1 MASFASGG
9 PRDGNTGVSEGPG
22 AGVLSSI
29 KERHAA
35 FMVDP
40 REPLDS
46 LIAPPSRFTAGTTF
60 PRAREIR
67 LYDTTLRDGEQTPGV
82 AFSPEQ
88 KYELAC
94 MLSDAGLHIIDMGF
108 PSAAPSER
116 RALELILE
124 GKKKGR
130 IRGDLEIIVMCR
142 SNAKDLDVTI
152 DTLEQM
158 GARPDDCTFFIFTSG
173 SDLHLKY
180 KIGKTLLALE
190 GRKAEEW
197 LDLPVAFYREANI
210 RMACAAIAHARKR
223 GVREIE
229 FGGEDG
235 SRADVDYLIALAR
248 ACYEA
253 GGTRYS
259 FPDTVGFFAP
269 EGVDYYIPKL
279 VAAFPDKPL
288 VVHFHNDF
296 GLGAYNTV
304 RALHHGATI
313 PTCTVNGL
321 GERAGNAPLHTTVMI
336 LKELYGVTV
345 PGFRYDMLW
354 DLRRKV
360 EEMSGLPV
368 GASEPIIGHNVFSHE
383 TGIHTAGITIHPA
396 IYQVIEPD
404 SVGGRLRFLFGKH
417 SGAMAIEAV
426 LSRHHEELQAAGVS
440 VTPRLVQL
448 LLRVVKGVREKKA
461 LVSQPV
467 DGVRNYYAH
476 LERLGLTEQDLLAY
490 ATVLGREEQSA

>member
-1 MASFASGG
+1 
-9 PRDGNTGVSEGPG
+9 
-22 AGVLSSI
+22 
-29 KERHAA
+29 
-35 FMVDP
+35 MVDL
-40 REPLDS
+40 REPLET
-46 LIAPPSRFTAGTTF
+46 LIAPPTRFTAGTTF

-82 AFSPEQ
+82 AFTPEQ
-88 KYELAC
+88 KYELAG
-94 MLSDAGLHIIDMGF
+94 MLSDAGVHIIDMGF

-124 GKKKGR
+124 GKTKGR
-130 IRGDLEIIVMCR
+130 IRADLEIIVMCR
-142 SNAKDLDVTI
+142 SNARDIDVTL
-152 DTLEQM
+152 DTLRHM
-158 GARPDDCTFFIFTSG
+158 GAKPSDCTFFIFTSG

-180 KIGKTLLALE
+180 KIGKTLLQLE
-190 GRKAEEW
+190 GRRVEEW
-197 LDLPVAFYREANI
+197 RDLPVSFYREANI
-210 RMACAAIAHARKR
+210 RMSTAAIRHARER
-223 GVREIE
+223 GVAQVE

-235 SRADVDYLIALAR
+235 SRADVAYLIELAR

-296 GLGAYNTV
+296 GLAAYNTV

-313 PTCTVNGL
+313 PTCTVNGI

-336 LKELYGVTV
+336 LKELYGVAI

-354 DLRRKV
+354 PLRRKV
-360 EEMSGLPV
+360 EEFSGIPV
-368 GASEPIIGHNVFSHE
+368 GATEPIIGHNVFSHE

-396 IYQVIEPD
+396 IYQVIAPE
-404 SVGGRLRFLFGKH
+404 SVGGRMRFLFGKH
-417 SGAMAIEAV
+417 SGTMAIEAV
-426 LSRHHEELQAAGVS
+426 LNRHREELAAEGVE

-448 LLRVVKGVREKKA
+448 LLRLVKGVREKKA
-461 LVSQPV
+461 MVSQHL

-476 LERLGLTEQDLLAY
+476 LERLGLTEEDLLAY
-490 ATVLGREEQSA
+490 ALVLGRDGEPG

>member
-1 MASFASGG
+1 
-9 PRDGNTGVSEGPG
+9 
-22 AGVLSSI
+22 
-29 KERHAA
+29 
-35 FMVDP
+35 MVEL
-40 REPLDS
+40 REPLDT
-46 LIAPPSRFTAGTTF
+46 LITGPSRFTAGTGF
-60 PRAREIR
+60 PRAKEIR

-82 AFSPEQ
+82 AFTPDQ
-88 KYELAC
+88 KYELAG
-94 MLSDAGLHIIDMGF
+94 MLSDAGVHILDMGF

-124 GKKKGR
+124 GKRRGR
-130 IRGDLEIIVMCR
+130 IRPDLEITVMCR
-142 SNAKDLDVTI
+142 SNARDIDVTL
-152 DTLEQM
+152 DALQKL
-158 GARPDDCTFFIFTSG
+158 GAQPSDCTFFIFTSG

-190 GRKAEEW
+190 GRRADEW
-197 LDLPVAFYREANI
+197 LDLPVSFYREANVK
-210 RMACAAIAHARKR
+210 MACTAIAHARAR
-223 GVREIE
+223 GVEAIE

-235 SRADVDYLIALAR
+235 SRADVDYLIELAG
-248 ACYEA
+248 ACYRA

-304 RALHHGATI
+304 RALHHGATV

-336 LKELYGVTV
+336 LKELYGITI

-354 DLRRKV
+354 ALRRKV
-360 EEMSGLPV
+360 EEYSGLPV
-368 GASEPIIGHNVFSHE
+368 SASEPVIGHNVFSHE
-383 TGIHTAGITIHPA
+383 TGIHTAGMTIHPA
-396 IYQVIEPD
+396 IYQVIEPE
-404 SVGGRLRFLFGKH
+404 SVGGHLRFLFGKH

-426 LSRHHEELQAAGVS
+426 LQRHREELSAEGVE
-440 VTPRLVQL
+440 VTPALVKVL
-448 LLRVVKGVREKKA
+448 LDLVKGVREKKA
-461 LVSQPV
+461 LVSQHL
-467 DGVRNYYAH
+467 DGVRNYYSH
-476 LERLGLTEQDLLAY
+476 LERLGLTEEDLVAY
-490 ATVLGREEQSA
+490 ALVLGRRPE

>member
-1 MASFASGG
+1 
-9 PRDGNTGVSEGPG
+9 
-22 AGVLSSI
+22 
-29 KERHAA
+29 
-35 FMVDP
+35 MVEL
-40 REPLDS
+40 REPLDT
-46 LIAPPSRFTAGTTF
+46 LISGPSRFTGGTAF
-60 PRAREIR
+60 PRKNEIR

-82 AFSPEQ
+82 AFTPEQ
-88 KYELAC
+88 KYELAG
-94 MLSDAGLHIIDMGF
+94 MLSDAGVHIIDMGF

-116 RALELILE
+116 RALELILG
-124 GKKKGR
+124 GKAKGR
-130 IRGDLEIIVMCR
+130 IRPDLEVIVMCR
-142 SNAKDLDVTI
+142 SNARDIDITL
-152 DTLEQM
+152 DTLEKM
-158 GARPDDCTFFIFTSG
+158 GARPSDCTFFIFTSG

-180 KIGKTLLALE
+180 KIGKTLLQLE
-190 GRKAEEW
+190 GRRPEEW
-197 LDLPVAFYREANI
+197 LDLPVDFYRQANI
-210 RMACAAIAHARKR
+210 RMACAAIAHARSR
-223 GVREIE
+223 GVEQIE

-235 SRADVDYLIALAR
+235 SRADVGYLIELAD
-248 ACYEA
+248 ACYKA

-288 VVHFHNDF
+288 VIHFHNDF

-336 LKELYGVTV
+336 LKELYGVTI

-354 DLRRKV
+354 ALRRKV
-360 EEMSGLPV
+360 EEYSGLPV

-396 IYQVIEPD
+396 IYQVVEPE
-404 SVGGRLRFLFGKH
+404 SVGGHLRFLFGKH

-426 LSRHHEELQAAGVS
+426 LNRHKEELAAGGVEVS
-440 VTPRLVQL
+440 PQLVQL
-448 LLRVVKGVREKKA
+448 LLRLVKEVREKKA
-461 LVSQPV
+461 AASQHL
-467 DGVRNYYAH
+467 DGVRNYYSH
-476 LERLGLTEQDLLAY
+476 LERLGLTEEDLVAY
-490 ATVLGREEQSA
+490 ALVLGRSA

>member
-1 MASFASGG
+1 
-9 PRDGNTGVSEGPG
+9 
-22 AGVLSSI
+22 
-29 KERHAA
+29 
-35 FMVDP
+35 MVEP
-40 REPLDS
+40 REPLDT
-46 LIAPPSRFTAGTTF
+46 LIAPPSKFTAATTF
-60 PRAREIR
+60 PRAKEIR

-82 AFSPEQ
+82 AFTPEQ
-88 KYELAC
+88 KYELAG

-116 RALELILE
+116 RALQLILQ
-124 GKKKGR
+124 GKQRGR
-130 IRGDLEIIVMCR
+130 IRPDLEIIVMCR
-142 SNAKDLDVTI
+142 SNARDIDVTLE
-152 DTLEQM
+152 TLAGM
-158 GARPDDCTFFIFTSG
+158 GAKPSECTFFIFTSG

-180 KIGKTLLALE
+180 KIGKTLLQLE
-190 GRKAEEW
+190 GRKADEW
-197 LDLPVAFYREANI
+197 LDLPVSFYREANI
-210 RMACAAIAHARKR
+210 KMSCAAIAHARSR
-223 GVREIE
+223 GVEQIE

-235 SRADVDYLIALAR
+235 SRADVEYLIELAS
-248 ACYEA
+248 ACYKA

-269 EGVDYYIPKL
+269 EGVDYYIPRL

-313 PTCTVNGL
+313 PTCTVNGI
-321 GERAGNAPLHTTVMI
+321 GERAGNAPLHATVMI

-354 DLRRKV
+354 ALRRKV
-360 EEMSGLPV
+360 EEFSGLPV
-368 GASEPIIGHNVFSHE
+368 GATEPIIGHNVFSHE

-396 IYQVIEPD
+396 IYQVIEPE

-426 LSRHHEELQAAGVS
+426 LNRHKQVLAESGVE

-448 LLRVVKGVREKKA
+448 LLRLVKEVREKRA
-461 LVSQPV
+461 LVSQHL

-476 LERLGLTEQDLLAY
+476 LDRLGLTEEDLLAY
-490 ATVLGREEQSA
+490 ALVLGREAS

>member
-1 MASFASGG
+1 
-9 PRDGNTGVSEGPG
+9 
-22 AGVLSSI
+22 
-29 KERHAA
+29 
-35 FMVDP
+35 MVEL
-40 REPLDS
+40 REPLDQ
-46 LIAPPSRFTAGTTF
+46 LIRFPKTFTEGTRF

-82 AFSPEQ
+82 AFAPEQ

-94 MLSDAGLHIIDMGF
+94 LMSDAGVHIIDMGF

-116 RALELILE
+116 RALEMILE
-124 GKKKGR
+124 GKNKGR
-130 IRGDLEIIVMCR
+130 IRPDLEIVVMCR
-142 SNAKDLDVTI
+142 SNARDIDVTL
-152 DTLEQM
+152 DTLQEM
-158 GARPDDCTFFIFTSG
+158 GARPKDCTFFIFTSG

-180 KIGKTLLALE
+180 KIGKTLLQLE
-190 GRKAEEW
+190 GRKPEEW
-197 LDLPVAFYREANI
+197 LDLPVSFYREANI
-210 RMACAAIAHARKR
+210 RMACGAIAHARRR
-223 GVREIE
+223 GVEEIE

-235 SRADVDYLIALAR
+235 SRADVAYLIELAA
-248 ACYEA
+248 ACYQA

-269 EGVDYYIPKL
+269 EGVDFYIPKL
-279 VAAFPDKPL
+279 VAAFPDQPL

-304 RALHHGATI
+304 RALHHGATV

-336 LKELYGVTV
+336 LKDLYGITI

-354 DLRRKV
+354 TLRRKV
-360 EEMSGLPV
+360 EEFSGLPV

-396 IYQVIEPD
+396 IYQVIEPE
-404 SVGGRLRFLFGKH
+404 SVGGHLRFLFGKH

-426 LSRHHEELQAAGVS
+426 LQRHKDELGAEGIA

-448 LLRVVKGVREKKA
+448 LLKLVKEVREKKA
-461 LVSQPV
+461 LVSQQL

-490 ATVLGREEQSA
+490 ALVLGRET

>member
-1 MASFASGG
+1 
-9 PRDGNTGVSEGPG
+9 
-22 AGVLSSI
+22 
-29 KERHAA
+29 
-35 FMVDP
+35 MVEL
-40 REPLDS
+40 REPIDS
-46 LIAPPSRFTAGTTF
+46 LIAPPSNFTRDTAF

-82 AFSPEQ
+82 AFTPAQ
-88 KYELAC
+88 KYELAGL
-94 MLSDAGLHIIDMGF
+94 LSDAGVHIIDMGF

-116 RALELILE
+116 RALELILG

-130 IRGDLEIIVMCR
+130 IRPDLEIIVMCR
-142 SNAKDLDVTI
+142 SNARDI
-152 DTLEQM
+152 DITLETLSKM
-158 GARPDDCTFFIFTSG
+158 GARPADCTFFIFTSG

-180 KIGKTLLALE
+180 KIGKTLLQLE
-190 GRKAEEW
+190 GRRVEEW
-197 LDLPVAFYREANI
+197 MDLPVSFYREANI
-210 RMACAAIAHARKR
+210 KMACAAIAHARRR
-223 GVREIE
+223 GVEAIE

-235 SRADVDYLIALAR
+235 SRADVDYLIELAR
-248 ACYEA
+248 ACYAA

-269 EGVDYYIPKL
+269 EGVDYYIPRL

-336 LKELYGVTV
+336 LKELYGVEV

-360 EEMSGLPV
+360 EELSGLPV
-368 GASEPIIGHNVFSHE
+368 GPSEPIIGHNVFTHE

-396 IYQVIEPD
+396 IYQVIEPEG
-404 SVGGRLRFLFGKH
+404 VGGHLRFLFGKH

-426 LSRHHEELQAAGVS
+426 LQRHGQELAEAGVELS
-440 VTPRLVQL
+440 PRLVQL
-448 LLRVVKGVREKKA
+448 LLRLVKEVREKKA
-461 LVSQPV
+461 QALPHRQ
-467 DGVRNYYAH
+467 GIAAYYGH
-476 LERLGLTEQDLLAY
+476 LESLGLTEDDLVAY
-490 ATVLGREEQSA
+490 ALVLGKDPETRTP

>member
-1 MASFASGG
+1 MA
-9 PRDGNTGVSEGPG
+9 TT
-22 AGVLSSI
+22 
-29 KERHAA
+29 
-35 FMVDP
+35 MVDL
-40 REPLDS
+40 REPLES

-60 PRAREIR
+60 SRAREFR

-82 AFSPEQ
+82 AFTPEQ
-88 KYELAC
+88 KYELAG
-94 MLSDAGLHIIDMGF
+94 MLSDAGVHLIDMGF

-124 GKKKGR
+124 GKAKGR
-130 IRGDLEIIVMCR
+130 IRADLEIIVMCR
-142 SNAKDLDVTI
+142 SNSGDIDVTLE
-152 DTLEQM
+152 TLRKM
-158 GARPDDCTFFIFTSG
+158 GAQPTDCTFFIFTSG

-180 KIGKTLLALE
+180 KIGKTLLQLE
-190 GRKAEEW
+190 GRKPEEW
-197 LDLPVAFYREANI
+197 LELPVSFYREANI
-210 RMACAAIAHARKR
+210 RMATQAIAHARAR
-223 GVREIE
+223 GVEQIE

-235 SRADVDYLIALAR
+235 SRADVDYLVSLAD
-248 ACYEA
+248 ACYKA

-279 VAAFPDKPL
+279 VDAFPKKPL
-288 VVHFHNDF
+288 VIHFHNDF

-321 GERAGNAPLHTTVMI
+321 GERAGNAPLHTTVMM
-336 LKELYGVTV
+336 LKELYGVEV

-354 DLRRKV
+354 ALRRKV
-360 EEMSGLPV
+360 EEYSGIMV

-396 IYQVIEPD
+396 IYQVVEPE
-404 SVGGRLRFLFGKH
+404 SVGGQLRFLFGKH

-426 LSRHHEELQAAGVS
+426 LGRHAEELKAGGVS
-440 VTPRLVQL
+440 VSPKLVQL
-448 LLRVVKGVREKKA
+448 LLRLVKEVREKKA
-461 LVSQPV
+461 AVSQHL
-467 DGVRNYYAH
+467 DGVRNYYSH
-476 LERLGLTEQDLLAY
+476 LERLGLTEEDLVAY
-490 ATVLGREEQSA
+490 ALVLGRNAEPGP

>member
-1 MASFASGG
+1 
-9 PRDGNTGVSEGPG
+9 
-22 AGVLSSI
+22 
-29 KERHAA
+29 
-35 FMVDP
+35 MVEL
-40 REPLDS
+40 REPLQS
-46 LIAPPSRFTAGTTF
+46 LIAPPSRFTQGTAF
-60 PRAREIR
+60 PRASEIR

-82 AFSPEQ
+82 AFTPEQ
-88 KYELAC
+88 KYELAG
-94 MLSDAGLHIIDMGF
+94 MLSDAGVHIIDMGF

-116 RALELILE
+116 QALQLILE
-124 GKKKGR
+124 GKRRGR
-130 IRGDLEIIVMCR
+130 LRPDLEVLVMCR
-142 SNAKDLDVTI
+142 SNARDIDVTLQ
-152 DTLEQM
+152 TLERM
-158 GARPDDCTFFIFTSG
+158 GAKPTDCTFFIFTSG

-180 KIGKTLLALE
+180 KIGKTLLQRE
-190 GRKAEEW
+190 GRRAEEW
-197 LDLPVAFYREANI
+197 LDLPVSFYREANL
-210 RMACAAIAHARKR
+210 RMACEAIAHARDR
-223 GVREIE
+223 GVEEIE

-235 SRADVDYLIALAR
+235 SRADVEYLIELAR
-248 ACYEA
+248 CCYQA

-269 EGVDYYIPKL
+269 EGVDFYIPKL

-304 RALHHGATI
+304 RALHHGATV

-336 LKELYGVTV
+336 LKELYGVTI

-354 DLRRKV
+354 ALRAMV
-360 EEMSGLPV
+360 EEFSGLPV

-396 IYQVIEPD
+396 IYQVIDPE

-426 LSRHHEELQAAGVS
+426 LARHRDELGAEGIE
-440 VTPRLVQL
+440 VTPGLVQVLLRLV
-448 LLRVVKGVREKKA
+448 KEVREKKA
-461 LVSQPV
+461 MVSQHL
-467 DGVRNYYAH
+467 DGVRQYYGH
-476 LERLGLTEQDLLAY
+476 LERLGLTETDLVAY
-490 ATVLGREEQSA
+490 AMVLGRDEQS